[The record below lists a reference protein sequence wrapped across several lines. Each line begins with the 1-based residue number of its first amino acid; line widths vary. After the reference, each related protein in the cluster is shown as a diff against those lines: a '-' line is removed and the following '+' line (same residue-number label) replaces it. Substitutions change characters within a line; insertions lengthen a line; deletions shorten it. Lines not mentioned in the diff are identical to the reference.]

1 MGKATYQLDSATRF
15 SFMFNRNLKDRFHR
29 RDSPYLFVEGKKY
42 PCCRTSRPRISSR
55 TSTATSG
62 GRSVV
67 DLRFGRMWGIFPTR
81 YQREVGPN
89 DISIIDSERFTRI
102 NAATEQSLN
111 PNHRYQL
118 SSSVNYFR
126 QNLLGGTHD
135 FKVGVQL
142 SRERNGLRPRSKR
155 RSFSGADER
164 ARSLRQPRQYACSVR
179 SSLPHLGVLRPG
191 PLAHAAPDGQ
201 CRGSARRHTRV
212 HPRSSRARRE
222 SLLATGPFRR
232 FDDVPSW
239 TNVAPRVGASY
250 DLSGNGRTA
259 IKGYA
264 GRFYNQIGSEI
275 LESVNPNARVDIR
288 VPWNDANANLRLDP
302 GEYTFAGFSR
312 GIFPTFD
319 TDSNRPYSDE
329 LNFGVDHTLRPNL
342 AVSVSYHHRRH
353 RSGLGIIDRARP
365 TSAYTPVTRSF
376 VDPVLGQSQT
386 IAVYSL
392 DPAR

>member
-1 MGKATYQLDSATRF
+1 M
-15 SFMFNRNLKDRFHR
+15 
-29 RDSPYLFVEGKKY
+29 
-42 PCCRTSRPRISSR
+42 
-55 TSTATSG
+55 
-62 GRSVV
+62 
-67 DLRFGRMWGIFPTR
+67 
-81 YQREVGPN
+81 
-89 DISIIDSERFTRI
+89 
-102 NAATEQSLN
+102 
-111 PNHRYQL
+111 
-118 SSSVNYFR
+118 
-126 QNLLGGTHD
+126 
-135 FKVGVQL
+135 
-142 SRERNGLRPRSKR
+142 
-155 RSFSGADER
+155 
-164 ARSLRQPRQYACSVR
+164 
-179 SSLPHLGVLRPG
+179 
-191 PLAHAAPDGQ
+191 
-201 CRGSARRHTRV
+201 
-212 HPRSSRARRE
+212 
-222 SLLATGPFRR
+222 
-232 FDDVPSW
+232 
-239 TNVAPRVGASY
+239 GASY

-329 LNFGVDHTLRPNL
+329 LNFGIDHTLRPNL

-386 IAVYSL
+386 ITVYSL
-392 DPAR
+392 DPALVNVRDRVITNVDILDSNYNGVQFQVTKRMSDRWQMLAGLSLQKHEGFAHGGTFTNPGAQSDLNNPNYRQNREDSRVFTDIPWVFNVSGSYQLPYDAMVSAKYGARDGDPQDRLLNVSGLAQTEPSGAIRVAHRGEDRTETVTQFIDIRFGKRFRLNGHRIEGTLDVFNLFNANHVLLYNETIGSSAATGFTPAAAYARPTRILTPRIVRFGVTVNF